1 MTKEK
6 IIMNDVDMNRALV
19 RIAHQIVEKNKGAQ
33 DIVLVGIINRGG
45 VLAKRLAKIM
55 SQQENLEVPVGT
67 IDVSLYRDDLTKRGQ
82 YIEIRKP
89 DMPFTVKDKVVVL
102 IDDVIFAGRTV
113 RAALDGLKDYGRAT
127 KIQLAALIDRGN
139 RELPINPDYTGK
151 KIPTA
156 KAENVRVELLEV
168 DGQDRVVLS

>member
-1 MTKEK
+1 MIKEK
-6 IIMNDVDMNRALV
+6 VIMNDVDMNRVLV
-19 RIAHQIVEKNKGAQ
+19 RMAHQIVEKNKGAQ

-55 SQQENLEVPVGT
+55 SQQEKLEVPVGT